1 MISFIIIGKNEG
13 ERLIKALSSLKIV
26 VEEDNLSDYEVL
38 YVDSQSSDKSL
49 DVAKNFGARTYQII
63 GECNAA
69 IARCIGALEAKGDI
83 LFFLDGDMEIVPG
96 FIPQIINENGKMV
109 YPFVSGIFDDIIYD
123 KDWNY
128 ILTSRRFSLKEGE
141 QDAIQ
146 NTTGGLFVIE
156 KHLWL
161 KVGGM
166 DTRFAKSQ
174 DLDLG
179 LRLAKIG
186 CPLHRKAILAAK
198 HHMISYFRR
207 GMLIGNKKYS
217 ALLFR
222 CHLLNP
228 HYYETFIRS
237 QYTTVALVISL
248 IFLFITPWSIVFYI
262 SSIIYQII
270 RVEMLDKSLHLE
282 LFYKIPISDIAFIWY
297 ALTYYP
303 KKKEL
308 KYRMV

>member
-1 MISFIIIGKNEG
+1 MISFIVIGKNEG
-13 ERLIKALSSLKIV
+13 ERLVKSLLSLKIIV
-26 VEEDNLSDYEVL
+26 KEDNLSDYEIL
-38 YVDSQSSDKSL
+38 YVDSKSSDSSIG
-49 DVAKNFGARTYQII
+49 VAKNLGARTYQIE

-96 FIPQIINENGKMV
+96 FIPQIINEKGKMV

-123 KDWNY
+123 KNWNY

-141 QDAIQ
+141 HDAVQ

-156 KHLWL
+156 KRLWL
-161 KVGGM
+161 EVGGM
-166 DTRFAKSQ
+166 DTRFVKSQ

-179 LRLAKIG
+179 LRLAKMG
-186 CPLHRKAILAAK
+186 FPLHRKAILAAK

-222 CHLLNP
+222 RHLFNP
-228 HYYETFIRS
+228 HYYETFIRG
-237 QYTTVALVISL
+237 QYTTIALVISL
-248 IFLFITPWSIVFYI
+248 ILSLLTPFAFVFYGF
-262 SSIIYQII
+262 SVIYQIV
-270 RVEMLDKSLHLE
+270 RVRMLDKSLHLE
-282 LFYKIPISDIAFIWY
+282 LLYRIPISDIAFIWY
-297 ALTYYP
+297 VLTYYP